1 MHNPFRYFNSVVT
14 LLNGRAAN
22 WLRTQAQAAAAAVCH
37 RPIAWLR
44 NWRNV
49 FREIRWRW
57 ALKGLCQVNLID
69 SEISCNILFESSL
82 RSLKLA
88 PAERGRLHAGVGE
101 ACPSRTRAEPVARV
115 CLSTRKK
122 GSTVSR
128 TSLAPSFPYF
138 RSGNMGARRCLFP
151 SVEGSAVFLPGGLIS
166 SSPRSA
172 GGPSRTAP
180 GGDWKPRLMAPGRR
194 AAWDPFP
201 ARRPNLLS
209 ALCSMGHSHTVR
221 CRA

>member
-37 RPIAWLR
+37 RPIVWLR

-82 RSLKLA
+82 RSLKFA
-88 PAERGRLHAGVGE
+88 PAERGRLHAGGGT
-101 ACPSRTRAEPVARV
+101 ACSSRTRAEPVARV

-128 TSLAPSFPYF
+128 ASLAPSFPYF

-151 SVEGSAVFLPGGLIS
+151 SVEGSAVF
-166 SSPRSA
+166 A
-172 GGPSRTAP
+172 GRVNKLVAEVGRGPSRTAP
-180 GGDWKPRLMAPGRR
+180 GGDWKPRLIAPGRR

-201 ARRPNLLS
+201 ARRPNPLS
-209 ALCSMGHSHTVR
+209 ALCSMGHSHTAR

>member
-88 PAERGRLHAGVGE
+88 PAERGGFMQA
-101 ACPSRTRAEPVARV
+101 VARPV
-115 CLSTRKK
+115 PPGHGQSLWHGFACLQERK
-122 GSTVSR
+122 GRLSAGR
-128 TSLAPSFPYF
+128 PLLLPSLISDQGTWVPGAVSFP
-138 RSGNMGARRCLFP
+138 LLK
-151 SVEGSAVFLPGGLIS
+151 AVPFFAGRVNKLVAEVGRGG
-166 SSPRSA
+166 R
-172 GGPSRTAP
+172 
-180 GGDWKPRLMAPGRR
+180 PGRR
-194 AAWDPFP
+194 LVAIG
-201 ARRPNLLS
+201 NL
-209 ALCSMGHSHTVR
+209 A
-221 CRA
+221 

>member
-82 RSLKLA
+82 RSLKFA
-88 PAERGRLHAGVGE
+88 PAERGRLHAGGGT
-101 ACPSRTRAEPVARV
+101 ACSSRTRAEPVARV

-122 GSTVSR
+122 GSTVIR

-138 RSGNMGARRCLFP
+138 RSENMGARRCLFP
-151 SVEGSAVFLPGGLIS
+151 SVEGSAVFCRPG
-166 SSPRSA
+166 
-172 GGPSRTAP
+172 
-180 GGDWKPRLMAPGRR
+180 
-194 AAWDPFP
+194 
-201 ARRPNLLS
+201 
-209 ALCSMGHSHTVR
+209 
-221 CRA
+221 